1 MNYKYFAFI
10 SYQRHDEE
18 WARWLHHQL
27 EHYHLPTQ
35 LTANNPDLPQELRP
49 LFLDE
54 AELAGGNL
62 SEKIHQALLDSKHLI
77 VLCSPRSAASPWV
90 NKEVQTFIELQRTD
104 QIIPVIIDGAPYND
118 DNEVECFT
126 PALKALRGTT
136 LERLA
141 INAKYGREMASVKV
155 VAELLGVRFDDLW
168 SRYEREKEEERLR
181 LKAQN
186 DRLLAFQSRAWSSM
200 TTQLINE
207 GDTLLAQKL
216 ATEALPANLE
226 EPERPLVAEAEVAL
240 RQAIEAERCNSCYA
254 LLHHKDWIKHMAL
267 SPDGGTLATLSN
279 FNIHL
284 WDTDTGALREV
295 IDYPFTD
302 SILYGEDGTLYGV
315 GHGSV
320 RVVDPTGGRP
330 REIVDSLGFDVN
342 RILFRPGTHTMYCVT
357 QQGEVATWDAD
368 RQCEVGERRVLWYFD
383 RHMTFTPDGRFIAYV
398 SNMDNDRG
406 ITIRH
411 AESFELVDILPV
423 EGSYIYSLAFSPDGR
438 KIAWTSDAD
447 SMIHIEDFN
456 AEKGIFDNPET
467 ILLEGHSDNVSVGG
481 FTPDGKYLL
490 SLSHDNTLRMWNL
503 KSKRS
508 YRPVAI
514 HLELWLVDNPLLFI
528 NDRRMVLNCG
538 DRSLRLW
545 NYRPEHTIFGLSDE
559 AFHAQSF
566 SPDERYFAYV
576 LRFDDGHNELKLRD
590 LQTRT
595 SRTIHSEPKDSHS
608 CQLLFSHDGR
618 RLFCI
623 RGGEKLLIH
632 DLQTDQTTRH
642 DLPIRLNIWAR
653 MALLADDRHLVAA
666 THEESLVVVDLTD
679 LSYRSIPTELDNLKD
694 IAFNHDMTKVAVT
707 HKGWVS
713 WFDLESG
720 RQIGSH
726 HLTYGTCG
734 LDNRPPEIVCDAD
747 RNQAAYAVF
756 EDLYIDLEN
765 RKGLL
770 HFRADSDIAS
780 MAFSS
785 DGELLAI
792 GCEKGEVAWYN
803 LATEQSGGK
812 LSFGDKAFVAFIPN
826 SHKLAVVTYNEAM
839 LRIWDLD
846 TNDIQEYGEANS
858 SFTEKIF
865 ISTSGRYIAVVGNS
879 GCRIFDLPPLS
890 QLVAHTRTRFAT
902 RPFTEDERRKYGVE
916 Q

>member
-10 SYQRHDEE
+10 SYQRSDEE

-27 EHYHLPTQ
+27 EHYHLPTR
-35 LTANNPDLPQELRP
+35 LIASNPALPQELRP

-136 LERLA
+136 RERLA

-279 FNIHL
+279 FRIHL
-284 WDTDTGALREV
+284 WDTATGALREV

-315 GHGSV
+315 GHGRV

-330 REIVDSLGFDVN
+330 REIVDSLGFDVY

-357 QQGEVATWDAD
+357 RQGEVAMWDAD
-368 RQCEVGERRVLWYFD
+368 QQCEVGEKRVLWYYDHLMTF
-383 RHMTFTPDGRFIAYV
+383 TFTPDGRFIAYV
-398 SNMDNDRG
+398 SDVENDRY

-411 AESFELVDILPV
+411 AESFELIDMLPV
-423 EGSYIYSLAFSPDGR
+423 EGRYIYSLAFSPDGK
-438 KIAWTSDAD
+438 KIAWTSNAD
-447 SMIHIEDFN
+447 YKIHIEDFN
-456 AEKGIFDNPET
+456 TEKGVFENYSDIA
-467 ILLEGHSDNVSVGG
+467 LLEGHAGSVSVGG
-481 FTPDGKYLL
+481 FTPDGKYLI
-490 SLSHDNTLRMWNL
+490 SLAYDNTLRMWNL
-503 KSKRS
+503 TTKRS
-508 YRPVAI
+508 YRPLAI
-514 HLELWLVDNPLLFI
+514 QLEQLGSDPLLFI
-528 NDRRMVLNCG
+528 DDRRMVLNCG

-545 NYRPEHTIFGLSDE
+545 NYHTERTRFALSDE
-559 AFHAQSF
+559 AFHAQCF

-576 LRFDDGHNELKLRD
+576 LRFDDGHNELRLRD
-590 LQTRT
+590 LQSRT

-608 CQLLFSHDGR
+608 CQLLFSSDSE
-618 RLFCI
+618 RLYCV
-623 RGGEKLLIH
+623 RGGETLLVY
-632 DLQTDQTTRH
+632 DLRTEQMMRH
-642 DLPIRLNIWAR
+642 NLPQHLNHRAR
-653 MALLADDRHLVAA
+653 MALLPDDRHLMGA
-666 THEESLVVVDLTD
+666 TFEGSLLCYDLND
-679 LSYRSIPTELDNLKD
+679 LSYRTIPLGLDNVKD
-694 IAFNHDMTKVAVT
+694 IAFNPDKTRVAVT
-707 HKGWVS
+707 HKGWIS
-713 WFDLESG
+713 WFDVKSG
-720 RQIGSH
+720 QALHNRHI
-726 HLTYGTCG
+726 TYGQY
-734 LDNRPPEIVCDAD
+734 DNNTPCLVCDTSH
-747 RNQAAYAVF
+747 NQAAYYIF
-756 EDLYIDLEN
+756 EDLYIEAEHKA
-765 RKGLL
+765 RLL
-770 HFRADSDIAS
+770 RLKMDSDIAS
-780 MAFSS
+780 VSFSA
-785 DGELLAI
+785 DGRFVAV
-792 GCEKGEVAWYN
+792 GCDEGEVVWYD
-803 LATEQSGGK
+803 LSTERQVGK
-812 LSFGDKAFVAFIPN
+812 QSFGDKALVAFMPN
-826 SHKLAVVTYNEAM
+826 CHQLAIVTSNEAI
-839 LRIWDLD
+839 LRIWDID
-846 TNDIQEYGEANS
+846 TNTIREHGEASS
-858 SFTEKIF
+858 SFTEKIL
-865 ISTSGRYIAVVGNS
+865 ISQSGRHIAVVGNCE
-879 GCRIFDLPPLS
+879 CRIFDLPSLS
-890 QLVAHTRTRFAT
+890 QLIAHTCTRFAA
-902 RPFTEDERRKYGVE
+902 RPFTEDERRKYGIE
-916 Q
+916 

>member
-1 MNYKYFAFI
+1 MDYKYFAFI

-62 SEKIHQALLDSKHLI
+62 SAKIHQALLDSKHLI

-90 NKEVQTFIELQRTD
+90 NKEVQTFIELQRTE

-118 DNEVECFT
+118 DDEIECFT
-126 PALKALRGTT
+126 PALKALRETAE
-136 LERLA
+136 ERLA

-186 DRLLAFQSRAWSSM
+186 DRLLTFQSRAWSSM
-200 TTQLINE
+200 ATQLINE
-207 GDTLLAQKL
+207 GDALLAQKL
-216 ATEALPANLE
+216 ITEALPENLE

-240 RQAIEAERCNSCYA
+240 RQAIEAEHSNSCYA
-254 LLHHKDWIKHMAL
+254 QLHHKDEIKSMTL
-267 SPDGGTLATLSN
+267 SPDGHTLATLSN
-279 FNIHL
+279 FRIHL
-284 WDTDTGALREV
+284 WDTATGALREV
-295 IDYPFTD
+295 VEHSFTD

-315 GHGSV
+315 AHGSV
-320 RVVDPTGGRP
+320 RVVDPAGSRP
-330 REIVDSLGFDVN
+330 RKIVDSLGFDLN
-342 RILFRPGTHTMYCVT
+342 LIRFRPETHTMYCVT
-357 QQGEVATWDAD
+357 RQGKVATWDAD
-368 RQCEVGERRVLWYFD
+368 RQCEVGERRVLWNYYD
-383 RHMTFTPDGRFIAYV
+383 LMTFSPDGRFIAYI
-398 SNMDNDRG
+398 SDMEHDRG

-423 EGSYIYSLAFSPDGR
+423 EGSYIFSLTFSPDGS
-438 KIAWTSDAD
+438 KIAWTSSAD
-447 SMIHIEDFN
+447 YKIHIVDFN
-456 AEKGIFDNPET
+456 TEKGVFENYSDIT
-467 ILLEGHSDNVSVGG
+467 LLEGHADNVSVGG

-503 KSKRS
+503 ATKR
-508 YRPVAI
+508 YYQPRAI
-514 HLELWLVDNPLLFI
+514 QLEQLRSDHLLFI
-528 NDRRMVLNCG
+528 DERRMVLNCG
-538 DRSLRLW
+538 DRSLYLW
-545 NYRPEHTIFGLSDE
+545 NYHTERPLFALSDE
-559 AFHAQSF
+559 AFHAQCF

-590 LQTRT
+590 LQSRT

-608 CQLLFSHDGR
+608 CQLFFSHDGK
-618 RLFCI
+618 RLYCV
-623 RGGEKLLIH
+623 RGGEKLLIY
-632 DLQTDQTTRH
+632 DLQTEKVLQH
-642 DLPIRLNIWAR
+642 ALSVRLNIWAH
-653 MALLADDRHLVAA
+653 MLLLPDDQLLVGA
-666 THEESLVVVDLTD
+666 THEGSLIVLDLTD
-679 LSYRSIPTELDNLKD
+679 LSYQSIPLELDDLKD
-694 IAFNHDMTKVAVT
+694 ITFNHDMTKVAVT
-707 HKGWVS
+707 SKGWVS
-713 WFDLESG
+713 WFDLTSG
-720 RQIGSH
+720 KRITGH
-726 HLTYGTCG
+726 HFTYGRYG
-734 LDNRPPEIVCDAD
+734 LDNQPPEIICDANC
-747 RNQAAYAVF
+747 NQAAYALF
-756 EDLYIDLEN
+756 EDLYIDLES

-785 DGELLAI
+785 DGQFLAV

-803 LATEQSGGK
+803 LTTEQSGGK

-826 SHKLAVVTYNEAM
+826 SHKLAIVTYNEAI

-858 SFTEKIF
+858 SFTEKIL
-865 ISTSGRYIAVVGNS
+865 ISKSGRYIAVVGNS

-890 QLVAHTRTRFAT
+890 QLVTQTRTRFAT
-902 RPFTEDERRKYGVE
+902 RLFTEEEQRKYGVE
-916 Q
+916 